1 MLKFLAMLIVAAGI
15 VTPVVAQ
22 EKKIWVVHSAAT
34 GGVISSANNAVQ
46 EELEKSGYKVEVIRT
61 TSCKTAE
68 SWLKSNAEKPVVMTY
83 HAEEQAY
90 LNNFPKSDD
99 ACDIG
104 FNKEKLLTI
113 VSVAY
118 TTVCS
123 MKPAEEAMRHF
134 FAGGHRV
141 GVTYYAAV
149 NQLLAKGIMDSFKI
163 NSRVVRL
170 QGNPNLIQALVSGD
184 VDFTIQGNAT
194 SAIKAGATCFLTTA
208 PKEYAHKTGMRSL
221 EDFDPKNAWINRG
234 HVFTYIG
241 MNLQNKKEITDI
253 AVRTVNTNPI
263 IQAQLNNNA
272 YKSGLAAG
280 QSETAQWKMIDDHIK
295 GYK

>member
-1 MLKFLAMLIVAAGI
+1 MLKFLASLIIAAGI

-22 EKKIWVVHSAAT
+22 EKKVWVVHSASA
-34 GGVISSANNAVQ
+34 GGVIGTQNTALQ

-68 SWLKSNAEKPVVMTY
+68 SWLKSNAGKPVVMVY
-83 HAEEQAY
+83 HVEEQAY

-104 FNKEKLLTI
+104 FSREKLLTI
-113 VSVAY
+113 TTANY

-123 MKPAEEAMRHF
+123 MKPAEEAMKQF

-149 NQLLAKGIMDSFKI
+149 NQLLAKGIMDSLKVQG
-163 NSRVVRL
+163 RVVRF
-170 QGNPNLIQALVSGD
+170 QGNPKLIQGLVGGD
-184 VDFTIQGNAT
+184 VDFTIQGNAA
-194 SAIKAGATCFLTTA
+194 SAVKAGASCFLTTA
-208 PKEYAHKTGMRSL
+208 PKEYAHKAGMNSL
-221 EDFDPKNAWINRG
+221 EEFDPKNPWIGRG
-234 HVFTYIG
+234 HIFTYIG
-241 MNLQNKKEITDI
+241 MNLENKKEITDI

-263 IQAQLNNNA
+263 IQAQFKVNA
-272 YKSGLAAG
+272 YKAGLAAG
-280 QSETAQWKMIDDHIK
+280 RSEAEQWQMVDSHVK